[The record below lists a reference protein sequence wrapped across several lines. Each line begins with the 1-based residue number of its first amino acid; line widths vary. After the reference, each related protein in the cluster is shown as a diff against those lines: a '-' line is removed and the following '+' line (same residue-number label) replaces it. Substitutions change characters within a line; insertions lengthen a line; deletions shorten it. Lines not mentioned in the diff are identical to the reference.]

1 MNLFSRFFLILA
13 VLWPLALS
21 AQVSSNTG
29 AALDALKSEP
39 GVRDVQQAALR
50 YFHVNQSQVESMRN
64 RASSKAMAP
73 VVEISAGLTDSDTD
87 EDTLN
92 YEFSNVAPWVQR
104 YAGGRA
110 WDVRAKLS
118 WNLPRLVFNPE
129 ELDVA
134 SLAGLVEG
142 ILKESTRLY
151 FMRRRLQVDMI
162 LNPPTDTATSLTKEL
177 RVQELTGLLDA
188 MTGGWFRS
196 TLDKLE
202 AKRSVSSR

>member
-1 MNLFSRFFLILA
+1 
-13 VLWPLALS
+13 
-21 AQVSSNTG
+21 
-29 AALDALKSEP
+29 
-39 GVRDVQQAALR
+39 
-50 YFHVNQSQVESMRN
+50 MRN
-64 RASSKAMAP
+64 RASTKALAP
-73 VVEISAGLTDSDTD
+73 VVEFSGGLTDSDTD

-92 YEFSNVAPWVQR
+92 YEFSTVAPWVQR

-177 RVQELTGLLDA
+177 RVQELTGLIDA

-202 AKRSVSSR
+202 AKSKLTAR